1 MGAEF
6 NTYVYEGPESRL
18 AAHHRRVQ
26 HELRI
31 QYGNDT
37 YAGHIGIMPDGVD
50 KAPKTCASCQ
60 EAVAMIEVH
69 HNKWQR
75 AMAVPFFKPGA
86 KRKLNFVVGG
96 WCAS

>member
-18 AAHHRRVQ
+18 EAHHRRVQ
-26 HELRI
+26 HELRV

-37 YAGHIGIMPDGVD
+37 YAGHIGIMPDGID
-50 KAPKTCASCQ
+50 KATKTCASRQ
-60 EAVAMIEVH
+60 EAVAMIETH

-75 AMAVPFFKPGA
+75 AMAVAFHRPGT
-86 KRKLNFVVGG
+86 KRKLSFVVGG

>member
-6 NTYVYEGPESRL
+6 NYYTYEGPESRL
-18 AAHHRRVQ
+18 DAHHRRIQ
-26 HELRI
+26 RQLCE

-37 YAGHIGIMPDGVD
+37 YAGHIGIMPEGID
-50 KAPKTCASCQ
+50 KGASPRATKQ
-60 EAVAMIEVH
+60 EAIEALETH

-75 AMAVPFFKPGA
+75 AMAIPFLHPGA
-86 KRKLNFVVGG
+86 KRKLSFVVGG

>member
-6 NTYVYEGPESRL
+6 NTYVYDGPESRL
-18 AAHHRRVQ
+18 AAHHRRIQ
-26 HELRI
+26 HELRT

-37 YAGHIGIMPDGVD
+37 YAGHIGIMPEGID
-50 KAPKTCASCQ
+50 KAIKICASRQ
-60 EAVAMIEVH
+60 EAVELLETH

-75 AMAVPFFKPGA
+75 AMAVPFLKAGA
-86 KRKLNFVVGG
+86 KRKLCFVMGG